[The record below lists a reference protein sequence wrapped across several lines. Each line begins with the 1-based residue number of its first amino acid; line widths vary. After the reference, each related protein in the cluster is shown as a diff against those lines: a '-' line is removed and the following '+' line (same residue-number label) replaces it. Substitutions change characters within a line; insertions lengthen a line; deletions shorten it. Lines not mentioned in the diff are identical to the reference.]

1 MEILFITDYVCPYCL
16 VAKEALRQ
24 ALEAAGLQANITW
37 QPYEL
42 TPAPRERVDTYHDE
56 RRRAGYQVLV
66 EPCKKLGLDMK
77 LPPNV
82 IPRPYTRLAF
92 EGWFYACDHGKGER
106 YNDLVYRAYFIQERD
121 IGELPVLAAI
131 AEQAGLDSADFTRA
145 LEQGH
150 YTAKEQE
157 AVRYAR
163 EVLKP
168 QGVPSIFIDGRQ
180 ITLKDYTKE
189 EMLRI
194 LNDHAFCAGSGH
206 FCGPDG
212 C

>member
-24 ALEAAGLQANITW
+24 ALQASGLQANITW

-56 RRRAGYQVLV
+56 RRRAGYQVLA
-66 EPCKKLGLDMK
+66 EPCKQLGLDMK
-77 LPPNV
+77 LPPKV

-92 EGWFYACDHGKGER
+92 EGWFYACDQGKGER

-145 LEQGH
+145 LEQGR
-150 YTAKEQE
+150 YTAQEQE

-168 QGVPSIFIDGRQ
+168 QGVPSIFIDGQQ

-194 LNDHAFCAGSGH
+194 LNDHAFCAGSGR

>member
-24 ALEAAGLQANITW
+24 ALEAAGLQANINW

-56 RRRAGYQVLV
+56 RRRAGYQVLA

-106 YNDLVYRAYFIQERD
+106 YNDLVYRAYFIQEQD
-121 IGELPVLAAI
+121 IGELPVLATI
-131 AEQAGLDSADFTRA
+131 AEQAGLDAADFTQA
-145 LEQGH
+145 LEQGR

-157 AVRYAR
+157 SVRYAR

-168 QGVPSIFIDGRQ
+168 QGVPSIFIDGQQ

>member
-24 ALEAAGLQANITW
+24 ALQAAGLRANITW

-42 TPAPRERVDTYHDE
+42 TPAPKERVDTCHDE

-66 EPCKKLGLDMK
+66 EPCKQLGLDMK
-77 LPPNV
+77 LPPKV
-82 IPRPYTRLAF
+82 CPRPYTRLAF
-92 EGWFYACDHGKGER
+92 EGWFYACDHGRGEI

-131 AEQAGLDSADFTRA
+131 AEQAGLDGTDFTRT
-145 LEQGH
+145 LEQGR
-150 YTAKEQE
+150 YTAKERE

-168 QGVPSIFIDGRQ
+168 RGVPSIYIDGQQ
-180 ITLKDYTKE
+180 ITLKDYTKN

-194 LNDHAFCAGSGH
+194 LNDHSFCAGSGR